1 MTSLEELGRV
11 ESADILV
18 IGGGI
23 GGLAAAT
30 AAKEKNP
37 DADVLVVEKASTGW
51 AGQANKGAG
60 IWWYLAPEDDVDALR
75 ASSTSSTSATT
86 SRTRTCSPTSAA
98 RASGCSSAWAAGR
111 ASSSAATDEIHPQ
124 ALQAVPALEP
134 HRHGPRLHAR
144 AQAHGTQARRAL
156 HRQDVAHR
164 PAHRRRAR
172 RRRRRLQPAR
182 RHADRRQGAGGDHR
196 HRRPELPH
204 HGHVELPARRWPGH
218 GLARRRADAQRRVG
232 PLRPARRQ
240 ARQGA
245 AHRRR
250 GRALQR
256 LAREAL
262 ADLPRRVRGRRLRHD
277 QRGLVPA
284 DGGRQ
289 RAADDVP
296 PRELDARQHHRGR
309 GGRHRVGPA
318 RGREVLDHADQPGA
332 RGRRAGRLSRGLPGR
347 ARRALP
353 HPRRPP
359 DGDVGARPLRL
370 RQRLLQRLRP
380 AGRRAGLARAHAR
393 GGPLRRHLHG
403 HPRRRV
409 GGVRR
414 GRRRRARRRAG
425 RGARARRARSARA
438 ATACPPWTSS
448 AASRTP

>member
-1 MTSLEELGRV
+1 MTALEELGRV

-37 DADVLVVEKASTGW
+37 DADVLVVEKASSGW

-60 IWWYLAPEDDVDALR
+60 IWWYLAPEDDVDRFVQVPLR
-75 ASSTSSTSATT
+75 AH
-86 SRTRTCSPTSAA
+86 RPLHRGPGAA
-98 RASGCSSAWAAGR
+98 RRLRPREPRDAGAHGRLDRQVPAPRGR
-111 ASSSAATDEIHPQ
+111 AVHPQ

-134 HRHGPRLHAR
+134 HRRRPRPHAR
-144 AQAHGTQARRAL
+144 AQAHGTQAGRAL

-182 RHADRRQGAGGDHR
+182 RLADRGQGAGGDHR

-204 HGHVELPARRWPGH
+204 HGHVELPARRRPGH

-262 ADLPRRVRGRRLRHD
+262 ADG
-277 QRGLVPA
+277 
-284 DGGRQ
+284 
-289 RAADDVP
+289 
-296 PRELDARQHHRGR
+296 
-309 GGRHRVGPA
+309 
-318 RGREVLDHADQPGA
+318 
-332 RGRRAGRLSRGLPGR
+332 
-347 ARRALP
+347 
-353 HPRRPP
+353 
-359 DGDVGARPLRL
+359 
-370 RQRLLQRLRP
+370 
-380 AGRRAGLARAHAR
+380 
-393 GGPLRRHLHG
+393 
-403 HPRRRV
+403 
-409 GGVRR
+409 
-414 GRRRRARRRAG
+414 
-425 RGARARRARSARA
+425 
-438 ATACPPWTSS
+438 S
-448 AASRTP
+448 AASTRPTSAA